1 MLLMA
6 MAMPEAIDI
15 RGITAVAGNV
25 PVDLTERNAR
35 IMCELAGRTDVA
47 VYRGCARPMVRKLVT
62 AEAVHGRTGI
72 DGIDIAKPAMDL
84 QDTHAV
90 NYLIE
95 ALMEAPAEGL
105 TLVPTGPLTNIA
117 MAMVM
122 EPAIVPRIREI
133 VLMGGAMQSG
143 GNTSPAAEFNMLVD
157 PQAAHVVFTCGR
169 PIVVMGLDVTHQVLT
184 TPTRLA
190 AIGAIGNKVGAAVH
204 SMLEFYDRH
213 DIDKYG
219 EDGGPL
225 HDPCTIAYLLKP
237 ELFQGKLVHVAVEVR
252 SELTMGATVV
262 DYWSVTG
269 HPRNAL
275 WITHADVNGFYD
287 LLIDCLSR
295 L

>member
-6 MAMPEAIDI
+6 MAMPDAIDI

-25 PVDLTERNAR
+25 PVDRTERNVR
-35 IMCELAGRTDVA
+35 IICELAGRTDVA
-47 VYRGCARPMVRKLVT
+47 VYRGCARPMMRKLVT
-62 AEAVHGRTGI
+62 AEAVHGQTGI
-72 DGIDIAKPAMDL
+72 NGIDITEPEMPL
-84 QDTHAV
+84 QDMHAV
-90 NYLIE
+90 NYLIK
-95 ALMEAPAEGL
+95 ALMEAPADEL

-133 VLMGGAMQSG
+133 VLMGGAMQFG
-143 GNTSPAAEFNMLVD
+143 GNTSPAAEFNILVD

-184 TPTRLA
+184 TPTRLEV
-190 AIGAIGNKVGAAVH
+190 IGAIGNKVGTAVH
-204 SMLEFYDRH
+204 GMLEFYDRH
-213 DIDKYG
+213 DIEKYG

-237 ELFQGKLVHVAVEVR
+237 ELFRGKLVHVAVEVQ
-252 SELTMGATVV
+252 SELAMGATVV
-262 DYWSVTG
+262 DYWGVTG
-269 HPRNAL
+269 RSPNAL
-275 WITHADVNGFYD
+275 WITHADSDGFYD
-287 LLIDCLSR
+287 LLINCLGR